1 MSCRGVEKLGPGG
14 LRMGGGGCWGIVV
27 FGEGSGL
34 GGGQGSE
41 SGMPRGY
48 KTWKLPQRLFHPELR

>member
-1 MSCRGVEKLGPGG
+1 MAGAAG
-14 LRMGGGGCWGIVV
+14 GIVV
-27 FGEGSGL
+27 FGEGSRL